1 MKKKTICNMSGIGQ
15 LLLIFG
21 TLMVYIFIFLIRRQ
35 YDLFD
40 KIGHMS
46 NITLDLDSLRMIEM
60 KVGFYSWMSFDRSP
74 YPLNRRY
81 TYLTTV
87 NWKFSDLGSF
97 KGGLLRIATWQNSST
112 ALKEADSI
120 TAGSNE
126 RMPWPTTPCH
136 FFFFLR
142 VLFFASQESKQW

>member
-1 MKKKTICNMSGIGQ
+1 MSGIGQ

-60 KVGFYSWMSFDRSP
+60 KVGFYS
-74 YPLNRRY
+74 
-81 TYLTTV
+81 
-87 NWKFSDLGSF
+87 
-97 KGGLLRIATWQNSST
+97 
-112 ALKEADSI
+112 
-120 TAGSNE
+120 
-126 RMPWPTTPCH
+126 
-136 FFFFLR
+136 
-142 VLFFASQESKQW
+142 